1 MMEGTT
7 MNHPTQLWLRALRVH
22 HSMYHPIWRPLLLAM
37 LLTLV
42 FLVVLQTTAFAASH
56 AATEAA
62 AIYPLDDHWRFVDE
76 SKPGAPAAAGQW
88 AATTAEVPTEVV
100 ARFTLSSTMQ
110 ASTLQLHNSALAGQA
125 LARLDG
131 LDYCT
136 HLIDSPL
143 PYAAMLQLNIDAD
156 VTDGDRSWQGRLV
169 YVPADNGAVIQNEW
183 QCWDTLVGKWWATSG
198 PVAAHAPMGNP
209 QPLGTLLAH
218 FPNLGVHPDYSAVVL
233 KAGPDWSYFQGE
245 ASPVSFSV
253 DGAQT
258 FLAFDVAPSSSQVL
272 MPVVYQEPTQA
283 SQPENATPQ
292 EQPEVDTSSS
302 EGSDTGSDEQDNDKS
317 KDEEKQ
323 RKKDKKSKEEK
334 AWEKIKWDDLNWDD
348 FDGSGFNWTKVDWES
363 IDWEN
368 LAQRGLTWKNEDLG
382 RDEAIRLFIADVE
395 QCSDERWEDVG
406 FDSRGECVAYYI
418 ALHISLEYDWGEWY
432 QWGELGNTDWGN
444 FDWSNNR
451 WNNNRDN
458 NNRNNNND

>member
-1 MMEGTT
+1 
-7 MNHPTQLWLRALRVH
+7 MNHPTPLWLRVLRVH
-22 HSMYHPIWRPLLLAM
+22 LPVCRPLLVAVLF
-37 LLTLV
+37 TLV
-42 FLVVLQTTAFAASH
+42 FFAASH
-56 AATEAA
+56 ATIEAA

-76 SKPGAPAAAGQW
+76 SKPGAPATTGQW
-88 AATTAEVPTEVV
+88 AATTAEAPTEVV

-125 LARLDG
+125 LAKLDG
-131 LDYCT
+131 LEYCT

-183 QCWDTLVGKWWATSG
+183 QCWNTLVGKWWATSG

-233 KAGPDWSYFQGE
+233 KAGPNWSNFQGE

-258 FLAFDVAPSSSQVL
+258 LLGFDVAPESTQVL
-272 MPVVYQEPTQA
+272 MPVVYQEPVQA

-292 EQPEVDTSSS
+292 EQPEDTSE
-302 EGSDTGSDEQDNDKS
+302 EGNQGGDEQGDDQS

-334 AWEKIKWDDLNWDD
+334 AWEKIDWDDLDWDD
-348 FDGSGFNWTKVDWES
+348 FDGSGFNWTKVDWEY

-368 LAQRGLTWKNEDLG
+368 LARRGLTWKNEDLG
-382 RDEAIRLFIADVE
+382 SEEAIRLFIADVE
-395 QCSDERWEDVG
+395 QCSDDRWEDIG
-406 FDSRGECVAYYI
+406 FDNRGECVAYYI
-418 ALHISLEYDWGEWY
+418 ELHISLDFDWGEWY
-432 QWGELGNTDWGN
+432 QWGDLGNTDWGN
-444 FDWSNNR
+444 FDWSNSRWDNNGRNNNDRGDNR
-451 WNNNRDN
+451 NNNNRDN
-458 NNRNNNND
+458 NND